1 MKTFRTRGGPFTER
15 PHFELRE
22 IEETCTTELRKVG
35 LYPLTQEAVR
45 IDRFIE
51 KRFNI
56 SPRYEQLSEGVLGFT
71 RFEGGRVAE
80 IVVSQALD
88 DEGTKVAERR
98 LRSTLAHEAGHGLLH
113 AYLFALGEKP
123 KGLFDDGDHT
133 PRILCRG
140 ATEGGAGMS
149 SKPKVHW
156 SEFQANRAI
165 GAFLMPR
172 SLVDQ
177 ALQEFCVEAGALGQR
192 TLPADK
198 RDAAIRALSNI
209 FDVNPIVARLRID
222 EVFPQKNDRQL
233 LL

>member
-1 MKTFRTRGGPFTER
+1 MKTIRTRGGPFTER

-22 IEETCTTELRKVG
+22 IEEICSTELRKVG
-35 LYPLTQEAVR
+35 LYPSAPETIR

-56 SPRYEQLSEGVLGFT
+56 SPRYEQLPDGVLGFT
-71 RFEGGRVAE
+71 RFERGQVAE

-88 DEGTKVAERR
+88 EEGSKVSERR

-123 KGLFDDGDHT
+123 KGLFDDGDRT

-140 ATEGGAGMS
+140 TTEAPRLTP
-149 SKPKVHW
+149 KPKVNW

-165 GAFLMPR
+165 GAFLMPKP
-172 SLVDQ
+172 LVDE
-177 ALQEFCVEAGALGQR
+177 ALREFCVENGALGQR
-192 TLPADK
+192 TLPGDK
-198 RDAAIRALSNI
+198 RDAAIRALSTI

-222 EVFPQKNDRQL
+222 EVFPQKNEGQL